1 VQAETVLV
9 ITAPGQGA
17 QAPGFLTP
25 WLDVPGVAE
34 RLGAWSELAG
44 CDLIRYGSTAGADEI
59 RDTAVAQP
67 LLVAAGLA
75 AASALFGGTGPA
87 PEPAGSGKPAAGTAA
102 GGPALAAAGH
112 SVGELTAGAIA
123 GALSAGDALRL
134 VAVRGR
140 AMAAAAAARPTG
152 MTAVLGGDEAA
163 VLAAIQAHGL
173 TPANVNGA
181 GQIVAAGTLEQ
192 LAAFAADPPAGARL
206 RPLSVAGA
214 FHTSHMAPAVSALR
228 AAAGGIRVSDP
239 VIALLSNRDGAVVSS
254 GADWLDR
261 IVGQVAAPVR
271 WDECMRTMARAGVT
285 ALIELPPAGTL
296 AGLAR
301 RALPG
306 VAVLALKTP
315 DDLDAARKLLA
326 DHAAGDPGRQSGPA
340 GAGPAAGSPHP
351 AAGTAVPAAGAA
363 APAADAPGE
372 DGDGDAA
379 AASAGDL
386 PEWRLLVAPLGG
398 TFRSAPPGAPDG
410 AGSTARGH
418 TVGTSTEVGHVEA
431 RSDRRAIIPQWRG
444 AIIEWLV
451 QDGDPVSFGQPLAR
465 LLPEGAE

>member
-25 WLDVPGVAE
+25 WLEVPGVAE

-75 AASALFGGTGPA
+75 AAGALFGGTGPA
-87 PEPAGSGKPAAGTAA
+87 LEPPGSGRPAAGAVAA
-102 GGPALAAAGH
+102 GPALAVAGH

-123 GALSAGDALRL
+123 GVLSADDALRL

-192 LAAFAADPPAGARL
+192 LAALAADPPAGARL

-228 AAAGGIRVSDP
+228 AAAGGIRVGDP

-254 GADWLDR
+254 GAGWLDR
-261 IVGQVAAPVR
+261 IAGQVAAPVR

-296 AGLAR
+296 TGLAR

-306 VAVLALKTP
+306 VTLLALKTP

-326 DHAAGDPGRQSGPA
+326 EHAAGDPGTRS
-340 GAGPAAGSPHP
+340 GPAAG
-351 AAGTAVPAAGAA
+351 TLYAGAA
-363 APAADAPGE
+363 SPATGAASPAADAPGE
-372 DGDGDAA
+372 DGDAA

-398 TFRSAPPGAPDG
+398 TFRSAPPGVPAG
-410 AGSTARGH
+410 AGGAACGR
-418 TVGTSTEVGHVEA
+418 TVGTSTEVGHVER

-451 QDGDPVSFGQPLAR
+451 QDGDPVSLGQPLAR
-465 LLPEGAE
+465 LLPEGAG